1 MFERFTDEARRV
13 VVHAQEEAR
22 ALGHDSIG
30 GAHLLLGI
38 LRLPG
43 DGVAAGVLHSLG
55 VTLPDARDQVVRLE
69 GRGEPLETGQ
79 MPFARDAQ
87 LALEESLR
95 EAQELGHHGI
105 GAEHVLL
112 GLVRDDDGQAARVL
126 LDFDVAPQRVRSR
139 LRPRLGGLPALD
151 EAAPPA
157 VREPERPRRAAA
169 PLVGIVAGWFAFGAA
184 VGIGLLL
191 GWLIW
196 G

>member
-1 MFERFTDEARRV
+1 MFERFTDEARQV

-22 ALGHDSIG
+22 ALGHDSVDG
-30 GAHLLLGI
+30 VHLLLGI

-43 DGVAAGVLHSLG
+43 DGAAAGVLHSVG

-69 GRGEPLETGQ
+69 GRREPLETGQ
-79 MPFARDAQ
+79 LPFTRDAQ

-95 EAQELGHHGI
+95 EAQELGDQGI
-105 GAEHVLL
+105 GAEHLL
-112 GLVRDDDGQAARVL
+112 LALVRNDEGRAAHVL
-126 LDFDVAPQRVRSR
+126 LDFDVAPQRVRAR
-139 LRPRLGGLPALD
+139 LHPRLGQFSVPD
-151 EAAPPA
+151 EAVSPA
-157 VREPERPRRAAA
+157 AGEPERTRRSTS
-169 PLVGIVAGWFAFGAA
+169 PLLGIVAGWFAFGAA